1 MNLVD
6 VKVVEVIVEPHQ
18 KEDGN
23 WTTTVITDCWGG
35 KQEKTITD
43 DKRWKVE
50 RYEKG
55 YIWQE

>member
-6 VKVVEVIVEPHQ
+6 ITVVEVIVEPYQ

-23 WTTTVITDCWGG
+23 WTTTVITNCWGT

-55 YIWQE
+55 YTWQE

>member
-6 VKVVEVIVEPHQ
+6 IKVIEVIVSPYQ

-23 WTTTVITDCWGG
+23 WTVTVITDCWGA

-50 RYEKG
+50 KYKKG